1 MTKTGFKK
9 KKKVCSPALNVRSRD
24 DRNTLQY
31 DVCFVCYVGVVDVD
45 GRRKPNA
52 PIYARLIR

>member
-1 MTKTGFKK
+1 MERGK
-9 KKKVCSPALNVRSRD
+9 SI
-24 DRNTLQY
+24 
-31 DVCFVCYVGVVDVD
+31 CYSEEQEMERREEGDVGVVDVD

>member
-1 MTKTGFKK
+1 M
-9 KKKVCSPALNVRSRD
+9 RSRD
-24 DRNTLQY
+24 DRNTLKY